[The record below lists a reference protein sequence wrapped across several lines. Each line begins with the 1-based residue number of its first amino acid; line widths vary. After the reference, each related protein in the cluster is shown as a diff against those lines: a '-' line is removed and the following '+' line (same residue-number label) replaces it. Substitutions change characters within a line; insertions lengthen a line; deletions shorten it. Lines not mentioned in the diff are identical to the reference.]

1 MQGEGKIMKNAKT
14 WPMAFCL
21 IVGLFASSAAMA
33 QCCPSSG
40 GIGAHAMTGLGDS
53 NPKAANLAID
63 PSLAIYELHRDG
75 VTYLQIN
82 DVTGVVRAVVA
93 RVDNALWTLP
103 MGKDVERVV
112 LPSANKISA
121 STRSND
127 PATLDVTQRDQA
139 RLVYQTRNFKV
150 LTRREAAGDQ
160 WIVSP

>member
-1 MQGEGKIMKNAKT
+1 MKSTNNSLKIICVIA
-14 WPMAFCL
+14 
-21 IVGLFASSAAMA
+21 GLFVSGTAMA
-33 QCCPSSG
+33 QCCPSNG
-40 GIGAHAMTGLGDS
+40 GIGAPVMTGLGDS
-53 NPKAANLAID
+53 NPKATNLAID
-63 PSLAIYELHRDG
+63 SSLAIYELHRDG

-112 LPSANKISA
+112 LPSASKISA

-127 PATLDVTQRDQA
+127 PATLTANQLNQA
-139 RLVYQTRNFKV
+139 RLVYKTKNFTV

-160 WIVSP
+160 WLISP

>member
-1 MQGEGKIMKNAKT
+1 MKNVNNGLKGI
-14 WPMAFCL
+14 CL
-21 IVGLFASSAAMA
+21 IAGLFASSAAMA
-33 QCCPSSG
+33 QCCGTG

-53 NPKAANLAID
+53 NPKAANLAVD

-112 LPSANKISA
+112 LPPTNKISA

-127 PATLDVTQRDQA
+127 PATLDVIQRDQA
-139 RLVYQTRNFKV
+139 RLVYKTKNFTV
-150 LTRREAAGDQ
+150 LARREATGDR

>member
-1 MQGEGKIMKNAKT
+1 MKNVNKWLT
-14 WPMAFCL
+14 GFCL
-21 IVGLFASSAAMA
+21 IAGIFASGAVMA
-33 QCCPSSG
+33 QCCPSG

-53 NPKAANLAID
+53 NPKATNLSID

-93 RVDNALWTLP
+93 RVDNAIWTLP

-112 LPSANKISA
+112 LPSANRISA
-121 STRSND
+121 SMHSND
-127 PATLDVTQRDQA
+127 AATLDAIQHDQA
-139 RLVYQTRNFKV
+139 RLVYKTKNFTV
-150 LTRREAAGDQ
+150 LTRRGATGEQ

>member
-1 MQGEGKIMKNAKT
+1 MKNANNWLK
-14 WPMAFCL
+14 AFCL
-21 IVGLFASSAAMA
+21 IAGIFSSGAAMA
-33 QCCPSSG
+33 QCCPSG

-53 NPKAANLAID
+53 TPKAANLAID

-127 PATLDVTQRDQA
+127 PATPDAIQRDQA
-139 RLVYQTRNFKV
+139 RLVYKTKNFTV
-150 LTRREAAGDQ
+150 LARREATGDR

>member
-1 MQGEGKIMKNAKT
+1 
-14 WPMAFCL
+14 
-21 IVGLFASSAAMA
+21 
-33 QCCPSSG
+33 
-40 GIGAHAMTGLGDS
+40 MTGLGDS

-127 PATLDVTQRDQA
+127 PTTLNVTQRDQA

>member
-1 MQGEGKIMKNAKT
+1 
-14 WPMAFCL
+14 
-21 IVGLFASSAAMA
+21 MA

-93 RVDNALWTLP
+93 SGQRP
-103 MGKDVERVV
+103 
-112 LPSANKISA
+112 
-121 STRSND
+121 
-127 PATLDVTQRDQA
+127 LDVANGQGCRA
-139 RLVYQTRNFKV
+139 RRVAFSKQDFCKHALK
-150 LTRREAAGDQ
+150 
-160 WIVSP
+160 